1 VEVILLE
8 KIHRLGNLGEKVS
21 VKPGYGR
28 NYLIPARKAV
38 PATAENIAKFEE
50 RRAELEKAEAQA
62 TAAAEKRAKAIEGLS
77 LSITAKVGPEGKL
90 FGSVGPAEIVEAA
103 AAKGVEL
110 ERKEIR
116 LPEGPLRH
124 VGTHQV
130 EIALHGDLTV
140 EIEITVVGEAG
151 GVDVLA
157 VESAETPEAPESPE
171 ADA

>member
-1 VEVILLE
+1 MEVILLE
-8 KIHRLGNLGEKVS
+8 KIHRLGNLGEQVS
-21 VKPGYGR
+21 VRPGYGR

-50 RRAELEKAEAQA
+50 HRAELEKAEAEAMQS
-62 TAAAEKRAKAIEGLS
+62 AEKRAKAMEGLS
-77 LSITAKVGPEGKL
+77 LLITAKAGPEGKL

-116 LPEGPLRH
+116 LPEGPLRQ
-124 VGTHQV
+124 VGDHQV

-140 EIEITVVGEAG
+140 DIEIKVRGEEGGAEATVET
-151 GVDVLA
+151 
-157 VESAETPEAPESPE
+157 SAEAPEASESSE